1 MPAGDYPLPMPA
13 SARSQDLAAHQE
25 AARSVARRVAFLGH
39 ALLWGVVSVGVLT
52 IAGMLPGLIVT
63 FAWGAGLAAH
73 GFFAVL
79 GPDLRRRWTEAEQ
92 ARIPARLAQERR
104 DVETR
109 HARSLEQL
117 SASIAHEIRN
127 PITAAKSLLQQI
139 REAPAAPESAEYAR
153 IALEEIDRVERA
165 ISHLLRYAREE
176 EMKLE
181 DVDLRQVIDA
191 ALAGMTE
198 RAAASRARIERDVDE
213 GAALRGDADKLRR
226 VVVNLVS
233 NALDALDDARVR
245 EGCVRVSAGRSLS
258 GGEVWLRVRDNGPGI
273 EAARI
278 ADIWN
283 PFHTTK
289 DGGTGLGL
297 AIVRKIVEAHGGKI
311 DVTSE
316 VGRSTEMTATFPAG
330 ARGRGGR

>member
-1 MPAGDYPLPMPA
+1 MRAGDTPSPMA
-13 SARSQDLAAHQE
+13 ARARKQDLTAHDE
-25 AARSVARRVAFLGH
+25 AARSIARRVALLGH
-39 ALLWGVVSVGVLT
+39 ALLWAIVSVGVLAT
-52 IAGMLPGLIVT
+52 AGMLPGLIVT

-79 GPDLRRRWTEAEQ
+79 GPELRQRWTAIEV
-92 ARIPARLAQERR
+92 ARMPGRLAQERR
-104 DVETR
+104 DVESR

-127 PITAAKSLLQQI
+127 PITAAKSLVQQI
-139 REAPAAPESAEYAR
+139 REAPSAPESAEYAR

-165 ISHLLRYAREE
+165 VSHLLRYAREE

-181 DVDLRQVIDA
+181 DVDLAQVIDG
-191 ALAGMTE
+191 ALGSLAD
-198 RAAASRARIERDVDE
+198 RAAERGAEIERDVDA
-213 GAALRGDADKLRR
+213 GARLRGDPEKLRR

-233 NALDALDDARVR
+233 NALDALDGAREPR
-245 EGCVRVSAGRSLS
+245 VRVSAGRSLAGS
-258 GGEVWLRVRDNGPGI
+258 EVWLRVGDNGPGI
-273 EAARI
+273 EARRL

-283 PFHTTK
+283 PFHTTR

-297 AIVRKIVEAHGGKI
+297 AIVRKVVEAHGGSI

-316 VGRSTEMTATFPAG
+316 VGRGTEMVATFPA
-330 ARGRGGR
+330 AERGGR